1 MENGLIKKNIQKARR
16 ASGFTQE
23 SISAAL
29 GISTNSYCQIEIG
42 KTKLISER
50 LFDIA
55 MILNTTP
62 EELLL
67 GYTPTT
73 NESSAKYEDME
84 RMYKE
89 KIARIEAENK
99 IFKVESEAEIQRLKA
114 AVESKDKIIGVL
126 KESLVLYSK

>member
-29 GISTNSYCQIEIG
+29 GISTNSYCQIENG
-42 KTKLISER
+42 RTKLISNR

-55 MILNTTP
+55 KILNTTP

-67 GYTPTT
+67 GYPPA
-73 NESSAKYEDME
+73 NESSTKSEEVE

-89 KIARIEAENK
+89 RIARIEAENK
-99 IFKVESEAEIQRLKA
+99 ISKVESEAEIQRLKA
-114 AVESKDKIIGVL
+114 GVESKDKIIGVL
-126 KESLVLYSK
+126 KENLVLYSK